1 VKILILAGLLM
12 VQGAAPLQTQNGVIT
27 GRILSTGGPP
37 AAGVRVAAQIA
48 RDSTAPAAG
57 PVVFASIGETDGN
70 GIYRLVNLPPGRYQ
84 IAAGLINL
92 PTYYPGSPDLAAAT
106 VVVVRA
112 GATLAGMNFTLARSA
127 GVTVS
132 GRVSGVST
140 SGTPVGLPLRV
151 RMISTSAPSSME
163 TAVKPDGSFEFQ
175 RVSPGTYSAQVFPA
189 NFAPGAKSIVV
200 GSVDVTGVEFKG
212 PLLVQ
217 GRVVLDSGV
226 FRRDAASTPILRMEA
241 LGTGT
246 NGPVAIA
253 PIRPDGSFTF
263 SLKPGAYSIAITGHR
278 FGVYRKSIM
287 YASTDLLRAPLVLTD
302 SASAEIIVTLT
313 TARPEAEPAAVTAS
327 GRVLNVPSGG
337 TPGPLSIVM
346 AGTLTDG
353 TPAGGEV
360 PLRADA
366 TFEFLNVPPGS
377 FAARVAG
384 MGVDSG
390 QSVTVTVGDKDVT
403 GIALAMTLRLKVSG
417 NIKVIGTDGRTLT
430 DLPADAAIYF
440 RNGRSFNL
448 TAVGNGGAFSTELP
462 EGEYAVSFRLP
473 AGYSTK
479 SISFGAIDLVKDP
492 LRVASPGMPAG
503 ILGTLEFRGVTT
515 PR

>member
-1 VKILILAGLLM
+1 MKTLILAGLLM
-12 VQGAAPLQTQNGVIT
+12 AQGAAPLQTQNGVIT
-27 GRILSTGGPP
+27 GRILSTGGTS
-37 AAGVRVAAQIA
+37 ATGVRVAAQIA
-48 RDSTAPAAG
+48 RDSTAPAA

-70 GIYRLVNLPPGRYQ
+70 GLYRLVNLPPGRYQ

-92 PTYYPGSPDLAAAT
+92 PTYYPGSPDLTGAT

-112 GATLAGMNFTLARSA
+112 GATLAGMNFTLAQSA

-151 RMISTSAPSSME
+151 RLLSTSAPSSME
-163 TAVKPDGSFEFQ
+163 TAVKPDGSFEFH

-189 NFAPGAKSIVV
+189 NFAPGAKRIVV
-200 GSVDVTGVEFKG
+200 GSVDVTGVEFTG

-217 GRVVLDSGV
+217 GRVILEGGV
-226 FRRDAASTPILRMEA
+226 FRSDGDSPILKMEA
-241 LGTGT
+241 VGTGA

-278 FGVYRKSIM
+278 FGVYRKSIA
-287 YASTDLLRAPLVLTD
+287 YASTDLLRAPLVLRD
-302 SASAEIIVTLT
+302 SASAEIVVTLT
-313 TARPEAEPAAVTAS
+313 TARPESEPPGVTAS
-327 GRVLNVPSGG
+327 GRVSNVPGGG

-346 AGTLTDG
+346 TGTLMEG
-353 TPAGGEV
+353 TPAGAEA
-360 PLRADA
+360 PLSADG
-366 TFEFLNVPPGS
+366 TFEFLNVPPGNYV
-377 FAARVAG
+377 ARVAG

-390 QSVTVTVGDKDVT
+390 HSVTVAVGEKNVT

-417 NIKVIGTDGRTLT
+417 SIKVIGVDGRTLT
-430 DLPADAAIYF
+430 DLPADAAVYF
-440 RNGRSFNL
+440 RNGRSFTL
-448 TAVGNGGAFSTELP
+448 TAIGKGGVFSAELP

-479 SISFGAIDLVKDP
+479 SISFGSIDLVKEP

-503 ILGTLEFRGVTT
+503 ILGTLEFAGAPT